1 MPHIDASGKSNPGI
15 RDGETNLPKIDAVL
29 LAAAAILTLAAAP
42 ASARDFPYCL
52 QGGDWGYPGN
62 CQFDSYEQCM
72 TTASGTRAG
81 CDINPVVAFRRRQQ
95 DQQPQPR
102 TPQSQRRY

>member
-1 MPHIDASGKSNPGI
+1 MI
-15 RDGETNLPKIDAVL
+15 RLGAALG
-29 LAAAAILTLAAAP
+29 AAAMIVGFMGAP

-72 TTASGTRAG
+72 ATASGTRAG
-81 CDINPVVAFRRRQQ
+81 CDINPVVAFRRQ
-95 DQQPQPR
+95 QQPDLTQQPAPR
-102 TPQSQRRY
+102 SRRHQSQ